1 MLSLTDTTD
10 LTSAERHA
18 LRIVRYTGSRFS
30 FVLVAVL
37 GAAQAVMFLLDHDV
51 ERLVYGTILVVLVAV
66 VEWEHL
72 GFSRLLL
79 ERDEEIRRLDAELRQ
94 ERRVGKVSG

>member
-1 MLSLTDTTD
+1 MLSLTDTTE
-10 LTSAERHA
+10 LTRAERHA
-18 LRIVRYTGSRFS
+18 LRIVRYTGSRFP
-30 FVLVAVL
+30 VLLIGVL
-37 GAAQAVMFLLDHDV
+37 GAAQAGMFLLDHDL
-51 ERLVYGTILVVLVAV
+51 ERLIYGIVLVVLVAV